1 MTTTTRTPIADLS
14 AAQIIKLTLDG
25 HLVLKDG
32 APAYSD
38 KAEKAAARDAAKAR
52 RQAVLDEVTAF
63 FGSVRGQTVKFYS
76 IKPTSGSFA
85 AKALAINQF
94 VEASREDILWSLK
107 ELEKKGLARQVG
119 IKSET
124 NDDGDK
130 YPVVVDVSQ
139 VNNFQRRWVHSV
151 EPARAQDEDA
161 QDEDA
166 PAAE

>member
-1 MTTTTRTPIADLS
+1 MTTTNRTPISKLKTAE
-14 AAQIIKLTLDG
+14 IIALTLAG

-32 APAYSD
+32 KAAYSD
-38 KAEKAAARDAAKAR
+38 KADRAAAREATKAR
-52 RQAVLDEVTAF
+52 RQDVLDQVTAF
-63 FGSVRGQTVKFYS
+63 FGTVRGQSTKFYS
-76 IKPTSGSFA
+76 IKPTGGSFA

-107 ELEKKGLARQVG
+107 QLEKEGLARQVG

-124 NDDGDK
+124 NEDGDK
-130 YPVVVDVSQ
+130 YPVVVDPTA
-139 VNNFQRRWVHSV
+139 VNNFQRRWIHSV

-161 QDEDA
+161 QDEDT